1 MVNIFEF
8 TDFRDYLKAYFED
21 RKKADPKFSHRW
33 LAGRL
38 DLSTSNFIMLVM
50 QGKRN
55 ISPLL
60 RSRISEVFKH
70 SRKEA
75 EYFENMVNFI
85 QAKTG
90 KEKDLYFSRMTALRK
105 NVKVDKINEWQYEY
119 YSNWYNPVIRELV
132 TSPGFNGNPASLCR
146 LLQPSITPK
155 QAKRS
160 IDLLLKLKMIKKA
173 GSRYEQTS
181 SIIST
186 DPEVNSLAIVN
197 FHRAMGTLAVEA
209 LDRVPKMER
218 NITSCTMHITK
229 ELFDVMRNRIE
240 DFRKEML
247 ALADSTKD
255 GERVYQM
262 NFQFFPVSKND
273 ISMRR

>member
-1 MVNIFEF
+1 MINLFEF
-8 TDFRDYLKAYFED
+8 TDFREYLKAYFED
-21 RKKADPKFSHRW
+21 RKKNDPKFSHRW

-55 ISPLL
+55 LTSGLRLKISG
-60 RSRISEVFKH
+60 VFRH

-75 EYFENMVNFI
+75 EYFENMVNFC
-85 QAKTG
+85 QAKNE
-90 KEKDLYFSRMTALRK
+90 KEKDLHFTRMAALRK
-105 NVKVDKINEWQYEY
+105 NVKVDKIKEWQYEY

-132 TSPGFNGNPASLCR
+132 VAGGFSGEPAELCR

-160 IDLLLKLKMIKKA
+160 IAVLLKLGLIKKT
-173 GSRYEQTS
+173 GTRYAQTARVIATDAEVD
-181 SIIST
+181 SIA
-186 DPEVNSLAIVN
+186 VVN

-209 LDRVPKMER
+209 LDRIKKDER
-218 NITSCTMHITK
+218 NITSATLFLTADAYDAARKKIDDVRQ
-229 ELFDVMRNRIE
+229 EL
-240 DFRKEML
+240 L
-247 ALADSTKD
+247 ALADSVGQ

-262 NFQFFPVSKND
+262 NFQLFPLSKKHE
-273 ISMRR
+273 

>member
-8 TDFRDYLKAYFED
+8 TDFREYLRTYFAN
-21 RKKADPKFSHRW
+21 RKRIDPKFSHRW
-33 LAGRL
+33 LASRL

-55 ISPLL
+55 LSPPV
-60 RSRISEVFKH
+60 RSRMSEVFKH

-75 EYFENMVNFI
+75 DYFENMVNFI
-85 QAKTG
+85 QAKSG

-105 NVKVDKINEWQYEY
+105 SVKVDRIKEWQYEY

-132 TSPGFNGNPASLCR
+132 ASQGFDGNPANLCK

-160 IDLLLKLKMIKKA
+160 IDLLVKLGMIRKA
-173 GSRYEQTS
+173 GSRYEQTNS
-181 SIIST
+181 VIST

-197 FHRAMGTLAVEA
+197 FHRSMGTLAVEA
-209 LDRVPKMER
+209 LDRKKKDER
-218 NITSCTMHITK
+218 NITSVTININADTYDAVRK
-229 ELFDVMRNRIE
+229 KID
-240 DFRKEML
+240 DFRQELL
-247 ALADSTKD
+247 ALADSIPQ
-255 GERVYQM
+255 GERVYQV
-262 NFQFFPVSKND
+262 NFQLFPVSKNTNT
-273 ISMRR
+273 RR